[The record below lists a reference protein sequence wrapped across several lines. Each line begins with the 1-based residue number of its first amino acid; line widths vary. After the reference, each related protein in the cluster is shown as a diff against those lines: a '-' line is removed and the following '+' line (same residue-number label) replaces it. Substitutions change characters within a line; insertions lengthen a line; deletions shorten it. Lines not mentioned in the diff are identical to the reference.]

1 MKASKQLL
9 NQLKT
14 SSPLWTLWGPDTE
27 LASKHRAWQPT
38 SQDSYWENRREKL
51 GQFKPE
57 DMEFISG
64 DEPDWVG
71 TLPGLIQSYVVA
83 RGGKA
88 FAVRG

>member
-14 SSPLWTLWGPDTE
+14 SSPLWTLWGPDQE
-27 LASKHRAWQPT
+27 LASEHRAWQPARE
-38 SQDSYWENRREKL
+38 DSYWEKRRVKL

-57 DMEFISG
+57 DMEFLSAE
-64 DEPDWVG
+64 DPDWVG
-71 TLPGLIQSYVVA
+71 RRPGVFQSYIVG

-88 FAVRG
+88 FAIRG